1 MISEKIFEFKI
12 PVDYIQKEIGR
23 QKVIISDV
31 IKRNKID
38 PEKIRPTER
47 IISFPIIAI
56 FNIRTTTKYGKIYGT
71 VRIFEVRYDVDK
83 KSIEYYNILFND
95 RIYKSFY
102 KAHYRNNLS
111 KDILVQEFYFNPLGG
126 IGIFKPILDEPEKL
140 LLKPQANFETSY
152 DMVPHTEGEPYFDLN
167 IRFDKTNIPTSNTF
181 YVKDR
186 LAKSFIGSFNIGIV
200 GGLVYSI
207 FGALILENFF
217 ISAKKL
223 KAFSDEINRIV
234 DKLMS

>member
-1 MISEKIFEFKI
+1 MIFEKTFEFKI

-23 QKVIISDV
+23 QKIIISDI
-31 IKRNKID
+31 IKQNKID

-47 IISFPIIAI
+47 IIAFPLIAI

-111 KDILVQEFYFNPLGG
+111 KDLLVQEFYFNPLGG
-126 IGIFKPILDEPEKL
+126 VGFFKPSLDKPEEL
-140 LLKPQANFETSY
+140 LIVPQSDFETSY
-152 DMVPHTEGEPYFDLN
+152 DMVPHIEGEPYFDLN

-181 YVKDR
+181 YMKDK

-207 FGALILENFF
+207 FGDLILENFF

-223 KAFSDEINRIV
+223 RAFSNEINRIV